1 MDGLDPSVFAIS
13 RPALHDY
20 AAAARPDIMVECY
33 RSDAG
38 RMESRGALHR
48 LSLNRTGH
56 GRYAFRIGDGPTRRV
71 ARPPWTLG
79 VQPAGLPLF
88 VDGDGADYISIF
100 QPPAA
105 YRRIGREI
113 GPAEFE
119 DGEMLVAADP
129 VTIHVALA
137 LAELARRPEAA
148 DPLLA
153 EQLGLSFAACTLR
166 LLSHR
171 PALRPERPDALSPD
185 RLRRVL
191 EHVEDALED
200 GDLSLAELAAIA
212 RLSPFHFSRAFKAAT
227 GRAPHQFVLARRVE
241 RAKALLARSDLALAE
256 IAYRA
261 GFASQAH
268 FSTAFRRA
276 TGTTPARYRAEG

>member
-20 AAAARPDIMVECY
+20 AAAARPDITVECY

-38 RMESRGALHR
+38 QMESCGTLHR

-71 ARPPWTLG
+71 ARPSWTLG

-100 QPPAA
+100 QPPEA
-105 YRRIGREI
+105 YRRIGI
-113 GPAEFE
+113 GAA
-119 DGEMLVAADP
+119 DLGTSEMLVAADP
-129 VTIHVALA
+129 VTIHIALA
-137 LAELARRPEAA
+137 LAELARQPGAT

-153 EQLGLSFAACTLR
+153 EQLGLTFAACTLR
-166 LLSHR
+166 LLSRR
-171 PALRPERPDALSPD
+171 PAPRPERPDALSPD

-191 EHVEDALED
+191 DHIEDALED
-200 GDLSLAELAAIA
+200 GDLSLAELAAVA
-212 RLSPFHFSRAFKAAT
+212 SLSPFHFSRAFKAAT

-241 RAKALLARSDLALAE
+241 RAKALLARRDLALAE

>member
-20 AAAARPDIMVECY
+20 AAAARPDITVECY

-38 RMESRGALHR
+38 QMESCGTLHR
-48 LSLNRTGH
+48 LSLNRTAH

-71 ARPPWTLG
+71 ARPSWTLG

-100 QPPAA
+100 QPPEA
-105 YRRIGREI
+105 YRRIGI
-113 GPAEFE
+113 GSA
-119 DGEMLVAADP
+119 DLGNSEMLVAADP
-129 VTIHVALA
+129 VTIHIALA
-137 LAELARRPEAA
+137 LAELARQPGVT

-153 EQLGLSFAACTLR
+153 EQLGLTFAACTLR

-171 PALRPERPDALSPD
+171 PAPRPERPDALSRD

-191 EHVEDALED
+191 DHIEDALED

-241 RAKALLARSDLALAE
+241 RAKALLARRDLALAE

>member
-13 RPALHDY
+13 RPVLHDY
-20 AAAARPDIMVECY
+20 AAAARPDITVECY

-38 RMESRGALHR
+38 QMESCGTLHR
-48 LSLNRTGH
+48 LSLNRSGH

-71 ARPPWTLG
+71 MRPAWTLG

-100 QPPAA
+100 QPPET
-105 YRRIGREI
+105 YRRIGQEI
-113 GPAEFE
+113 GPADF
-119 DGEMLVAADP
+119 DDSEMLLAIDP
-129 VTIHVALA
+129 LTVHIALA
-137 LAELARRPEAA
+137 LAELTRQPAA

-153 EQLGLSFAACTLR
+153 EQLGLTFAACTLR

-171 PALRPERPDALSPD
+171 PAPRPERPDALSPE

-191 EHVEDALED
+191 EHIEDALED
-200 GDLSLAELAAIA
+200 GDLSLAELAAVA
-212 RLSPFHFSRAFKAAT
+212 SLSPFHFSRAFKAAT

-241 RAKALLARSDLALAE
+241 RAKALLARRDLALAE

>member
-13 RPALHDY
+13 RPALHGY
-20 AAAARPDIMVECY
+20 AAAARPDITVECY

-38 RMESRGALHR
+38 QMDSCGTLHR
-48 LSLNRTGH
+48 LSLNRTSH

-71 ARPPWTLG
+71 ARPAWTLG

-100 QPPAA
+100 QPPEA
-105 YRRIGREI
+105 YRRIGI
-113 GPAEFE
+113 GAA
-119 DGEMLVAADP
+119 DLGNSEMLVAADP
-129 VTIHVALA
+129 VTIHIALA
-137 LAELARRPEAA
+137 LAELARQPETT

-153 EQLGLSFAACTLR
+153 EQLGLTFAACTLR
-166 LLSHR
+166 LLSRR
-171 PALRPERPDALSPD
+171 PAPRPERPDALSPD

-191 EHVEDALED
+191 DHIEDALED

-241 RAKALLARSDLALAE
+241 RAKALLARRDLALAE

>member
-13 RPALHDY
+13 RPTLHGY
-20 AAAARPDIMVECY
+20 AAAARPDITVECY

-38 RMESRGALHR
+38 QMESCGTLHR
-48 LSLNRTGH
+48 LSLNRSGH

-71 ARPPWTLG
+71 ARPAWTLG

-105 YRRIGREI
+105 YRRIGPEI
-113 GPAEFE
+113 GSA
-119 DGEMLVAADP
+119 DLGDSEMLVAADP
-129 VTIHVALA
+129 VTVHVALA
-137 LAELARRPEAA
+137 LAELARQPGAV

-153 EQLGLSFAACTLR
+153 EQLGLTFAACTLR

-171 PALRPERPDALSPD
+171 PAPRPERPDALSPD
-185 RLRRVL
+185 RLRRVVDHID
-191 EHVEDALED
+191 EALED
-200 GDLSLAELAAIA
+200 GDLSLAELAAVA
-212 RLSPFHFSRAFKAAT
+212 SLSPFHFSRAFKAAT

-241 RAKALLARSDLALAE
+241 RAKALLARRDLALAE

>member
-1 MDGLDPSVFAIS
+1 MDGLDPTVFAIS

-20 AAAARPDIMVECY
+20 AAVARPDVMVECY

-38 RMESRGALHR
+38 QMESRGTLHR
-48 LSLNRTGH
+48 LSLNRSRH
-56 GRYAFRIGDGPTRRV
+56 GRYAFRIGDGPTLR
-71 ARPPWTLG
+71 ADRPRWTLG
-79 VQPAGLPLF
+79 VQPAGLALF

-100 QPPAA
+100 QHPDTW
-105 YRRIGREI
+105 RRIGQDV
-113 GPAEFE
+113 GPADFE
-119 DGEMLVAADP
+119 DAEMLVAADP

-137 LAELARRPEAA
+137 LAELARHPDAT

-153 EQLGLSFAACTLR
+153 EQLGIAFAACTLR

-171 PALRPERPDALSPD
+171 PAPRPERPDALSPE

-191 EHVEDALED
+191 DHIEAALED
-200 GDLSLAELAAIA
+200 GDLSLADLAAIA
-212 RLSPFHFSRAFKAAT
+212 HLSPFHFSRAFKAAT
-227 GRAPHQFVLARRVE
+227 GCAPHQFVLARRVE
-241 RAKALLARSDLALAE
+241 RAKAMLERRELALAE

>member
-20 AAAARPDIMVECY
+20 AAAARPDITVECY

-38 RMESRGALHR
+38 QMDSRGALHR

-56 GRYAFRIGDGPTRRV
+56 GRYAFRIDDGPTRRV

-100 QPPAA
+100 QPPEA
-105 YRRIGREI
+105 YRRIGREL
-113 GPAEFE
+113 GPAGFE

-137 LAELARRPEAA
+137 LAELARRPEAT
-148 DPLLA
+148 DPLLS
-153 EQLGLSFAACTLR
+153 EQLGLSFAVCTLR

-191 EHVEDALED
+191 DHIEDALED
-200 GDLSLAELAAIA
+200 GDLSLAELAAVA
-212 RLSPFHFSRAFKAAT
+212 RLSPFHFSRAFKAAS
-227 GRAPHQFVLARRVE
+227 GQAPHQFVLARRVE
-241 RAKALLARSDLALAE
+241 RAKALLARPDLALAE